1 MNRNTNA
8 YSTVDKVE
16 VPRSHWP
23 RNHTV
28 LTTFNAGKL
37 VPIYFN
43 EDIIPGTT
51 IKLNLSYVV
60 RMQTPLNPTMDNLII
75 DTYWFWAPKYWYW
88 VHFKE
93 FFGENPNGA
102 WNNTTQYNTPMCNV
116 TTAYGPNDLANYLGV
131 PQGVT
136 GFKYDRIG
144 LSFYQHIWNTWFR
157 SQPLQSPWVYDTSDN
172 DLTSD
177 GTIQTGYGL
186 LPVQKTFD
194 YFTSSLPEPQQAL
207 PGTTGPAR
215 LPLGTEAAVKGTGM
229 ALGLTD
235 GTDNFALSG
244 VSGIGLTQ
252 NVMSG
257 SGGAYGQNVGTA
269 RSGTYGSNK
278 AFGVTTDPTKSGVIA
293 DLSNATAATVNALRY
308 TIAIQRLMERFAI
321 YGNFYRD
328 TLRQWGAIASS
339 MDLQIPEYL
348 GGNRTGINIRQQTQ
362 TSGTTTS
369 SPLGETGAYS
379 VTINSTHEFTKSM
392 SMHGMIMGLVCVRI
406 DKHKYSQ
413 GLPRQFSRTQMLD
426 HFFPEF
432 SHTGNS
438 PIYNRELYLQADTV
452 VNSDGN
458 PVNDD
463 VFRYKEYGQEYIV
476 AQDMAT
482 GEMNPTYAQTLAYW
496 HYGDLYASLPVL
508 GNTWIQEDGT
518 LIDRTLTVSSS
529 EANQFFGDFY
539 IEEKV
544 SAPIP
549 LNRLPGLMDHY

>member
-8 YSTVDKVE
+8 FSTVDKIE

-23 RNHTV
+23 RNHSV

-60 RMQTPLNPTMDNLII
+60 RMQTPLNPTMDNLIL

-88 VHFKE
+88 THFKE

-102 WNNTTQYNTPMCNV
+102 WNNTVQYNTPMCNV

-144 LSFYQHIWNTWFR
+144 LSMYQHIWNCWFR
-157 SQPLQSPWVYDTSDN
+157 SQPLQAPYVYDTSDN

-194 YFTSSLPEPQQAL
+194 RFTSALPEPQQAL

-215 LPLGTEAAVKGTGM
+215 LPLGTSASVTGNGNTLCLTNGTQEGVLMSSNVQNNNPIISSTGIGSAYGATGTGTPWTDK
-229 ALGLTD
+229 LTI
-235 GTDNFALSG
+235 G
-244 VSGIGLTQ
+244 VS
-252 NVMSG
+252 
-257 SGGAYGQNVGTA
+257 
-269 RSGTYGSNK
+269 
-278 AFGVTTDPTKSGVIA
+278 TDPTKSGLIA
-293 DLSNATAATVNALRY
+293 DLSTATAATVNALRY
-308 TIAIQRLMERFAI
+308 TIALQRLMERFAI

-328 TLRQWGAIASS
+328 TLRQWGAVASS

-348 GGNRTGINIRQQTQ
+348 GGCRTGINIRQQTQ

-379 VTINSTHEFTKSM
+379 VTINSNHEFTKSM

-413 GLPRQFSRTQMLD
+413 GLPPQFSRTQMLD
-426 HFFPEF
+426 HYFPEF
-432 SHTGNS
+432 CHVGNT
-438 PIYNRELYLQADTV
+438 PILNRQIFLQSDSV
-452 VNSDGN
+452 VNANGK

-463 VFRYKEYGQEYIV
+463 VFGYQEYGQEYIS

-482 GEMNPTYAQTLAYW
+482 GEMNPVYNQTLAYW
-496 HYGDLYASLPVL
+496 HYGDLYNSLPVL
-508 GNTWIQEDGT
+508 GNTWIQEDET
-518 LIDRTLTVSSS
+518 LIDRTLTVAST